1 MILQV
6 RHAMKQNPPTINSEN
21 TVTEAAHELLQT
33 GSDTIIIMEGN
44 EIKGVVT
51 IQTLLHYTYSQGFR
65 PKQVPISEITDTE
78 ILLVRPSTSL
88 EEALTIMIETKNN
101 TLPVVNNE
109 LIGTINIHDL
119 LKTQPQTIPVKGP
132 YVPQV

>member
-1 MILQV
+1 
-6 RHAMKQNPPTINSEN
+6 
-21 TVTEAAHELLQT
+21 
-33 GSDTIIIMEGN
+33 MEGN

-51 IQTLLHYTYSQGFR
+51 LQTLLHYTYTQGFR
-65 PKQVPISEITDTE
+65 PKQVPISEIIDTE

-88 EEALTIMIETKNN
+88 EETLTIMIETKHN

-119 LKTQPQTIPVKGP
+119 LETQPQTKLVKSPYIP
-132 YVPQV
+132 QA